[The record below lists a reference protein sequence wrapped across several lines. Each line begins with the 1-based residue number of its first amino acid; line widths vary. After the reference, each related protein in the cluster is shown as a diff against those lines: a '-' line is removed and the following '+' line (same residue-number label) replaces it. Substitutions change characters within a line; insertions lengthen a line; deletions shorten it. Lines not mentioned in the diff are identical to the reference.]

1 VVVSNVGKGIAPE
14 VRGRLFER
22 FVTTRRDTGGS
33 GLGLAIV
40 AAVAEQHGG
49 QVEVLDPA
57 PGPPEATPDEA
68 QRPRRTVFRITLP
81 RTSPTLRQIFP

>member
-1 VVVSNVGKGIAPE
+1 VLDVTNEGPGIAPE
-14 VRGRLFER
+14 VRHRLFER

-49 QVEVLDPA
+49 HIEVST
-57 PGPPEATPDEA
+57 PGPP
-68 QRPRRTVFRITLP
+68 RTEFRLTLP
-81 RTSPTLRQIFP
+81 RASATLHQIFP

>member
-1 VVVSNVGKGIAPE
+1 VRVEVRNPGRGIAPE
-14 VRGRLFER
+14 VRDRLFER

-49 QVEVLDPA
+49 SVEVVA
-57 PGPPEATPDEA
+57 HGPPQTCFAL
-68 QRPRRTVFRITLP
+68 VLP
-81 RTSPTLRQIFP
+81 RAASPLHKIFP